1 MTSRRIAVITVLTMA
16 FSLMGFTVFSSH
28 HGPNNATLP
37 VFVSILAAE
46 ATIGMVFAW
55 RTRNH

>member
-1 MTSRRIAVITVLTMA
+1 VITVLTMA